1 MHVAEAF
8 ERSRTTFSFEFF
20 PPRDESGFASLF
32 DSIKDLESLHPT
44 FVSVTYGA
52 GGSTRE
58 RTHDLV
64 VRLKKD
70 TPLEPIPHLTCV
82 GHTRDDIRGIL
93 DQYIAVGITGIMSLR
108 GDVPTNG
115 IANIEEPWKDFK
127 FASDLVSFVRAF
139 NDQLARNGPANKRRF
154 AIGVAGYPE
163 GHPAMPNRMREMDLL
178 KAKIDAGADFIVTQ
192 MFFDNRDFYDFRDR
206 CRLAG
211 IVVPI
216 LAGVMPIS
224 SVEGMRRMAELAAG
238 MRYPA
243 PLMRS
248 VQRAISASPKDTASA
263 IRRVGIHWAT
273 EQCRDLLDH
282 EVAGLHFYTLNKST
296 ATREV
301 YRNLGV
307 ESSRHLS

>member
-1 MHVAEAF
+1 MQVAEAF

-20 PPRDESGFASLF
+20 PPKDESGFASLF
-32 DSIKDLESLHPT
+32 DSIKELESLRPS

-70 TPLEPIPHLTCV
+70 SPLEPIPHLTCV
-82 GHTRDDIRGIL
+82 GHTRDEIRGVL
-93 DQYIAVGITGIMSLR
+93 DQYAQAGISGIMALR

-115 IANIEEPWKDFK
+115 NTEMVEPWKDFK
-127 FASDLVSFVRAF
+127 FAADLVSFVRAF
-139 NDQLARNGPANKRRF
+139 NDEHSRATDRKQF

-178 KAKIDAGADFIVTQ
+178 KAKVDAGADFIVTQ

-211 IVVPI
+211 IKVPI
-216 LAGVMPIS
+216 LAGVMPVS
-224 SVEGMRRMAELAAG
+224 SVAGMERMAELAAG

-243 PLMRS
+243 ALLRS
-248 VQRAISASPKDTASA
+248 VQRAISASPRDTAAA

-273 EQCRDLLDH
+273 EQSRDLLDH
-282 EVAGLHFYTLNKST
+282 DVAGLHFYTLNKST

-307 ESSRHLS
+307 ENSQLIS